1 MEIRTLRY
9 FLAVAREENMTR
21 AAEALHVTQP
31 TLSKALKSLEDE
43 LGKKLFTRHS
53 FSIKLTDEGILL
65 RNRAEDLVS
74 MADRIEREFVSLDD
88 ITGGDLYF
96 GLAESFQ
103 IRYLAHA
110 IHSFKQIYPGLR
122 YHITSGDSEQVLE
135 KLDKGLLDFVVLVE
149 TPDAGKYEFLVFPE
163 DDVWGLVMPEDD
175 LLAKKKDIRVD
186 DLTGLPLFCSE
197 QSWEKDIPRWAGA
210 KMAALHL
217 EGSFRLA
224 YNASIFAKE
233 HLGYLLTF
241 DRLIDTSPGS
251 GLAFR
256 PLTPH
261 LETKLYLVWKK
272 YQTFSPIAERFLT
285 QIRTSFLPDSR
296 LACES

>member
-9 FLAVAREENMTR
+9 FLAAAREENMTR
-21 AAEALHVTQP
+21 AAETLHVTQP
-31 TLSKALKSLEDE
+31 TLSKALKALEEE

-53 FSIKLTDEGILL
+53 FSIRLTDEGVLL

-74 MADRIEREFVSLDD
+74 MADRIEREFLSLDD

-103 IRYLAHA
+103 IRYLARA
-110 IHSFKQIYPGLR
+110 IHSFKQTYPGLR
-122 YHITSGDSEQVLE
+122 YHITSGDTEQVLE

-149 TPDAGKYEFLVFPE
+149 TPDAGKYEALVFPE
-163 DDVWGLVMPEDD
+163 ADVWGLVMPEDD
-175 LLAKKKDIRVD
+175 PLAEKKAIRVD
-186 DLTGLPLFCSE
+186 DLIGLALFCSE
-197 QSWEKDIPRWAGA
+197 QSWEKDIPRWAGE
-210 KMAALHL
+210 KMGGLHL
-217 EGSFRLA
+217 EGSFRLS
-224 YNASIFAKE
+224 YNASIFARE
-233 HLGYLLTF
+233 HLGYVLTF
-241 DRLIDTSPGS
+241 DRLLDTSPGS

-256 PLTPH
+256 QLDPR

-285 QIRTSFLPDSR
+285 QIRTVFLP
-296 LACES
+296 EK

>member
-31 TLSKALKSLEDE
+31 TLSKALKALEDE

-53 FSIKLTDEGILL
+53 FNIKLTDEGILL

-74 MADRIEREFVSLDD
+74 MADRIEKEFISLND

-110 IHSFKQIYPGLR
+110 IHSFKQSYPGLR
-122 YHITSGDSEQVLE
+122 YHITSGDTEQVME
-135 KLDKGLLDFVVLVE
+135 KLDKGLLDFVVLAE
-149 TPDAGKYEFLVFPE
+149 TPDVGKYESVVFPE
-163 DDVWGLVMPEDD
+163 ADVWGLVLPEDD
-175 LLAKKKDIRVD
+175 PLTAKKAIRVD
-186 DLTGLPLFCSE
+186 DLIELPLFCSE
-197 QSWEKDIPRWAGA
+197 QSWENDIPRWAGA
-210 KMAALHL
+210 KMDRLHL

-241 DRLIDTSPGS
+241 DRLVDTTPGS

-256 PLTPH
+256 PLSPS

-285 QIRTSFLPDSR
+285 QIRATFLR
-296 LACES
+296 

>member
-88 ITGGDLYF
+88 ITGGNLYF

-110 IHSFKQIYPGLR
+110 IHSLKQIYPGLR

-256 PLTPH
+256 PLTPR

-296 LACES
+296 LARES